1 MPIKKIESVRK
12 RDGTIAPY
20 DEQKIA
26 EAIAKAARASGLDN
40 GTIGRDLASVV
51 TMYLE
56 RYHERQTP
64 TSQEIQQLVEKILFD
79 TGNAPIARSFIVYRE
94 KKGQPAESPAAPPAE
109 DLFPTNLLLVDGATT
124 GEVAP
129 WGRERI
135 IAALTKEAGLEQPAA
150 AEIAGAVEQKIFRL
164 GQRRVSTSLIRELV
178 NHELLGRGYGSK
190 LRRQIVVG
198 LPKYDLGQL
207 VGDEEAQID
216 PDAMCRTIGQA
227 TLRQYALQE
236 IFARDVADAHIEGRL
251 HLHGLEEPLKLHA
264 LSPSVASLRRTGVRV
279 RGSSVLSE
287 PARDART
294 FTAQLGRVIADA
306 RRYVSGPV
314 MLSNLSEVYDQL
326 LWGIDEDSVRTEVEH
341 LAAVLEGATAG
352 VHPRH
357 RTATGIAAGGRALVT
372 VSSVGEELKEFCR
385 MAAERVMAFQFD
397 RPASSGAPGSAG
409 GLPAAWTATAH
420 AITLNLPQ
428 AFYRSEAG
436 TDFYS
441 ELETS
446 IELAAKAHLQKRQ
459 LLRKF
464 TDRSSGTF
472 GSGAGWNVD
481 GAGALRF
488 DDFDYAVGVAGLN
501 EVVRLLS
508 GEEILGSDAAVRLA
522 LRIVSYIYFRLREE
536 STRHGLRLIL
546 EDVPVADAADRFVKI
561 DGQLYPRARG
571 LLADRSRYTPGFRAR
586 SVPSFEA
593 LAVEARFHTLVP
605 SARAT
610 VERSRLSAAE
620 LFAILGRLH
629 SETQASRLAVE

>member
-1 MPIKKIESVRK
+1 MPIRKIESVRK
-12 RDGTIAPY
+12 RDGSVAPY

-26 EAIAKAARASGLDN
+26 EAIAKAARTSGLDN

-56 RYHERQTP
+56 RYHERGSP

-79 TGNAPIARSFIVYRE
+79 TGNAPIARAYIVYRE
-94 KKGQPAESPAAPPAE
+94 KKGQPAEAPSAPPTE
-109 DLFPTNLLLVDGATT
+109 DLFPSNLLLVDGATT

-135 IAALTKEAGLEQPAA
+135 IAALTKEAGLEEQAA

-178 NHELLGRGYGSK
+178 NHELLTRGYGSK

-207 VGDEEAQID
+207 VGDDETTID
-216 PDAMCRTIGQA
+216 PEALCRTIGQA

-264 LSPSVASLRRTGVRV
+264 LSPSVASLRRTGVKV

-294 FTAQLGRVIADA
+294 FTAQLGRVLSDA
-306 RRYVSGPV
+306 RRHVSGPV
-314 MLSNLSEVYDQL
+314 TLHHLSEAYDQL
-326 LWGIDEDSVRTEVEH
+326 LWGSDEAAVRCEVEH
-341 LAAVLEGATAG
+341 LIAVLEGATAG

-357 RTATGIAAGGRALVT
+357 RTAPGIAAGSRALVT
-372 VSSVGEELKEFCR
+372 VGGASDELKEFCR
-385 MAAERVMAFQFD
+385 VGAERGMVFHFD
-397 RPASSGAPGSAG
+397 RPGASAATAG
-409 GLPAAWTATAH
+409 WTSTAH

-428 AFYRSEAG
+428 AYYRSEAG

-441 ELETS
+441 ELETA

-464 TDRSSGTF
+464 TDKASGTF
-472 GSGAGWNVD
+472 GAGLGWTSD
-481 GAGALRF
+481 GAGPLRF
-488 DDFDYAVGVAGLN
+488 DDLEYAIGIAGLN
-501 EVVRLLS
+501 EAVRLLS
-508 GEEILGSDAAVRLA
+508 NEEILGSDTAVRLA

-536 STRHGLRLIL
+536 STRHGLRLVL
-546 EDVPVADAADRFVKI
+546 EDVPVADASDRFVKI

-571 LLADRSRYTPGFRAR
+571 LLADRTRYTPGFRVR
-586 SVPSFEA
+586 SAPSFEA

-605 SARAT
+605 TARAT
-610 VERSRLSAAE
+610 VERARLSAAE

-629 SETQASRLAVE
+629 SETQASHLAVE